1 MKFKLQINITIMRKC
16 QTIQF
21 TVATYNTNSPFEDEV
36 NWSTIIVCGIKQSV
50 FVQYVHEK
58 QILGDS
64 IWKNKK
70 LKLVFTQN
78 ATNILFQRKFKTGK
92 AYLATTK
99 KIGMSL
105 ILPKTKVTVK
115 VWFWLIYLKVLHLKK
130 QKSKELSVNMEVNK
144 HLKKFSENVKM
155 KCILFKNNKKSRG
168 SENGAS
174 LSSWLMQVGIIAFAH
189 GLLAVCSPAQ
199 GGALLC

>member
-21 TVATYNTNSPFEDEV
+21 TVATYNTNSPFEVEV
-36 NWSTIIVCGIKQSV
+36 NWSTIIICGIKQSV

-92 AYLATTK
+92 AYLTTTK
-99 KIGMSL
+99 KKSECRSY
-105 ILPKTKVTVK
+105 
-115 VWFWLIYLKVLHLKK
+115 YLK
-130 QKSKELSVNMEVNK
+130 QK
-144 HLKKFSENVKM
+144 
-155 KCILFKNNKKSRG
+155 
-168 SENGAS
+168 
-174 LSSWLMQVGIIAFAH
+174 
-189 GLLAVCSPAQ
+189 LL
-199 GGALLC
+199 

>member
-21 TVATYNTNSPFEDEV
+21 TVATYNTNSPFEVEV
-36 NWSTIIVCGIKQSV
+36 NWSTIISCGIKQSV

-58 QILGDS
+58 QTSGDS

-92 AYLATTK
+92 AYLTTTK
-99 KIGMSL
+99 KNGMSL

-115 VWFWLIYLKVLHLKK
+115 VWFWLIYLKVLH
-130 QKSKELSVNMEVNK
+130 
-144 HLKKFSENVKM
+144 
-155 KCILFKNNKKSRG
+155 
-168 SENGAS
+168 
-174 LSSWLMQVGIIAFAH
+174 
-189 GLLAVCSPAQ
+189 
-199 GGALLC
+199 

>member
-58 QILGDS
+58 QILGD

-70 LKLVFTQN
+70 LKLVFTKN

-92 AYLATTK
+92 AYLARTK
-99 KIGMSL
+99 KNWN
-105 ILPKTKVTVK
+105 VTH
-115 VWFWLIYLKVLHLKK
+115 IT
-130 QKSKELSVNMEVNK
+130 
-144 HLKKFSENVKM
+144 
-155 KCILFKNNKKSRG
+155 
-168 SENGAS
+168 
-174 LSSWLMQVGIIAFAH
+174 
-189 GLLAVCSPAQ
+189 
-199 GGALLC
+199 